1 MLNLKIGKI
10 FGLALILL
18 LLLTACGQDT
28 DSSSGETSNGDST
41 EIKVWHYFTG
51 KQQTEF
57 EKLAEEY
64 NKLQDKVKV
73 VMEYVPFDETKKQL
87 SIGVAGETLPDIVFM
102 DGVDN
107 ASFAAIG
114 VLEDLTDRIQEWGQ
128 AENYYE
134 GPLNSTKYNGR
145 YYGLPYESN
154 TLALFYNKDMFEKAG
169 IEEPP
174 ATWEELRE
182 TAKKLTDNEH
192 YGFAISAVR
201 SEESTFQFYPFLISA
216 GGDYQNINSPEA
228 VKAITLF
235 EDLLKDGSMSKDVV
249 NATQDDIA
257 KQFAA
262 GRVAMMINGPWNI
275 TRIKEDAPDLNFG
288 IAMIPKDV
296 KSASVLGGGNL
307 TIVKGKNVD
316 EAWEFLKW
324 LQDPKQLEPFA
335 SSTNIFPPRKDVLET
350 SEYWKGDQYLSEFIP
365 IMDVAV
371 PRGPSPEWPEIS
383 SAIQVAIQQV
393 LTESQSPQEAFD
405 EAAVIIDSII
415 GK

>member
-1 MLNLKIGKI
+1 MKIGKI